1 MKRFTKT
8 MAALGLAAVMG
19 TGSAFISLADVTTS
33 VNPVATSRKSG
44 WVDVQNHWYYF
55 DANGNPVKN
64 QWIQDGNNRYWMQ
77 EDGEMSKQKWV
88 YTEGQWYWV
97 NAQGAQASNIWVED
111 GGSWY
116 YMGGDGRMMTNTW
129 LDYAGKWYYLTET
142 GGSDSPQGRPGPP
155 QREKERNYF
164 SMPRSVYPASF
175 TAFSRS
181 LRKTGA
187 ESFRGTLPVV

>member
-77 EDGEMSKQKWV
+77 EDGEMAKQKWILRSRFERTLRIV
-88 YTEGQWYWV
+88 T
-97 NAQGAQASNIWVED
+97 D
-111 GGSWY
+111 K
-116 YMGGDGRMMTNTW
+116 
-129 LDYAGKWYYLTET
+129 DYFT
-142 GGSDSPQGRPGPP
+142 
-155 QREKERNYF
+155 
-164 SMPRSVYPASF
+164 VPASGTTF
-175 TAFSRS
+175 CTHQVVFS
-181 LRKTGA
+181 
-187 ESFRGTLPVV
+187 

>member
-1 MKRFTKT
+1 MKRQFQTIIRKEKSYETFHKT

-19 TGSAFISLADVTTS
+19 AGSAFISLADVTTS

-77 EDGEMSKQKWV
+77 EDGEMAKQEWI

-97 NAQGAQASNIWVED
+97 NAQGAHGQQHL
-111 GGSWY
+111 
-116 YMGGDGRMMTNTW
+116 GRERRVLVLYWRRRTDDDQH
-129 LDYAGKWYYLTET
+129 LAGYAGKWYYLCTW
-142 GGSDSPQGRPGPP
+142 
-155 QREKERNYF
+155 
-164 SMPRSVYPASF
+164 
-175 TAFSRS
+175 
-181 LRKTGA
+181 
-187 ESFRGTLPVV
+187 

>member
-97 NAQGAQASNIWVED
+97 NAQGARASNIWVED

-142 GGSDSPQGRPGPP
+142 GAAARGWKELGENGISLMIPTAVWQRYHGRPVPC
-155 QREKERNYF
+155 RCKRCIYCI
-164 SMPRSVYPASF
+164 V
-175 TAFSRS
+175 
-181 LRKTGA
+181 
-187 ESFRGTLPVV
+187 

>member
-19 TGSAFISLADVTTS
+19 AGSAFISLADVTTS

-77 EDGEMSKQKWV
+77 EDGEMAKQEWI

-97 NAQGAQASNIWVED
+97 NAQGAQASNIWVES
-111 GGSWY
+111 GESW
-116 YMGGDGRMMTNTW
+116 D
-129 LDYAGKWYYLTET
+129 
-142 GGSDSPQGRPGPP
+142 
-155 QREKERNYF
+155 
-164 SMPRSVYPASF
+164 
-175 TAFSRS
+175 
-181 LRKTGA
+181 
-187 ESFRGTLPVV
+187 

>member
-97 NAQGAQASNIWVED
+97 NAQGA
-111 GGSWY
+111 
-116 YMGGDGRMMTNTW
+116 
-129 LDYAGKWYYLTET
+129 
-142 GGSDSPQGRPGPP
+142 
-155 QREKERNYF
+155 
-164 SMPRSVYPASF
+164 
-175 TAFSRS
+175 
-181 LRKTGA
+181 
-187 ESFRGTLPVV
+187 